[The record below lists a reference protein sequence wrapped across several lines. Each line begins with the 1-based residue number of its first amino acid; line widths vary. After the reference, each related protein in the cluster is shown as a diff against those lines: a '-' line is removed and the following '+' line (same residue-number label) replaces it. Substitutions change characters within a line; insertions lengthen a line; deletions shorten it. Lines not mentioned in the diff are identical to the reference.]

1 MLSICGQMQRL
12 PVYTIDIEDT
22 QLALWQL
29 VHKCISAVLRLRRGV
44 GFLSVP
50 ARIFSDQC
58 GTRGLSISLLG
69 EPSTSAVP
77 LTKLVLH
84 GNNIAVGFG
93 AAVCMQDI
101 LLQNGMS
108 RQGGAVWAHKAKLTM
123 HRCRIENCEARGGSG
138 GALYI
143 ETSTAELTHCTFVQ
157 NSALEYGMRLCAALQ
172 AYLS

>member
-1 MLSICGQMQRL
+1 MCTCCAEFALPSAEDEMVSICGQMQRL

-44 GFLSVP
+44 GFLSAP
-50 ARIFSDQC
+50 ARIFSDKC

-108 RQGGAVWAHKAKLTM
+108 SQGGALWVHQAKLQCTGAGS
-123 HRCRIENCEARGGSG
+123 RIVRHVEVVVE
-138 GALYI
+138 
-143 ETSTAELTHCTFVQ
+143 HCILKHQ
-157 NSALEYGMRLCAALQ
+157 L
-172 AYLS
+172 LS